1 MEVRLREQIEQLNQ
15 DIAAQNRTIR
25 LLKKMH
31 KHYRADAVRWE
42 MKYRNLN
49 EAHQKLV
56 VAKLRQAMT
65 PEQTNQ
71 ITLLNQEKLL
81 LMEEVKN
88 LEKTVQELTEN
99 WKADKMELETL
110 AELNR
115 KLEEYNLMLEDQNA
129 SQYQEIQRQKN
140 LIQSMKNYFN
150 PPGSLEPEKEN
161 PELTQEEILE
171 LLKNVPENP
180 ENL

>member
-1 MEVRLREQIEQLNQ
+1 MEIRLREQIEQLNQ

-56 VAKLRQAMT
+56 VSKLRQAMT

-99 WKADKMELETL
+99 WKADTMELGTL

-115 KLEEYNLMLEDQNA
+115 KLENLNQYLRRETVI
-129 SQYQEIQRQKN
+129 SQEPKDKQ
-140 LIQSMKNYFN
+140 QS
-150 PPGSLEPEKEN
+150 L
-161 PELTQEEILE
+161 
-171 LLKNVPENP
+171 
-180 ENL
+180 